1 MRAFSLS
8 AQFARESAVLKLPE
22 ERRRCIFSSPP
33 PPPFPSFALAPT
45 VRVTISTLPNQFHR
59 RKIKDGYNNITNTD
73 KVSPTKNT
81 PALQAIYFRMII
93 LLILITW
100 ISEFKPLQT
109 EATFI
114 VGCYKLQPFTHP
126 IACCFALLAFA
137 AQSMKWSNFWV
148 NNSQHFFCSV
158 IVGASRNNVGSVC
171 TALPTLLGSHRRIT
185 HGLQRLMG
193 CILPTMHCRSQ
204 HCWELL
210 HLFAHHCQRGC
221 SNS

>member
-1 MRAFSLS
+1 MQAFSLS
-8 AQFARESAVLKLPE
+8 AQFARESAMLKLPE
-22 ERRRCIFSSPP
+22 ERRRWGESKGAGRGRGERREFFSPP

-59 RKIKDGYNNITNTD
+59 RKIKDGYNNVTNTD

-114 VGCYKLQPFTHP
+114 VGCYKLQPFAHP
-126 IACCFALLAFA
+126 VACCFALLGFA
-137 AQSMKWSNFWV
+137 AQSMKRSNF
-148 NNSQHFFCSV
+148 
-158 IVGASRNNVGSVC
+158 
-171 TALPTLLGSHRRIT
+171 
-185 HGLQRLMG
+185 
-193 CILPTMHCRSQ
+193 
-204 HCWELL
+204 
-210 HLFAHHCQRGC
+210 
-221 SNS
+221 

>member
-1 MRAFSLS
+1 M
-8 AQFARESAVLKLPE
+8 LKLPE

-45 VRVTISTLPNQFHR
+45 VRVTISTLPISSTVVKSKMATTILRTRTRFR
-59 RKIKDGYNNITNTD
+59 PPKIRLHCRLFTFI
-73 KVSPTKNT
+73 
-81 PALQAIYFRMII
+81 RMII

-114 VGCYKLQPFTHP
+114 VGCRRLQPFAHP
-126 IACCFALLAFA
+126 VACCFMLLGFA
-137 AQSMKWSNFWV
+137 VQSMKRSNFWV
-148 NNSQHFFCSV
+148 NNSQHFFCPV
-158 IVGASRNNVGSVC
+158 IVEASLNNVGSVC

-193 CILPTMHCRSQ
+193 CILPTIHCRCQ

-210 HLFAHHCQRGC
+210 HPFTHHCQRGC

>member
-1 MRAFSLS
+1 MILIHF
-8 AQFARESAVLKLPE
+8 LKELF
-22 ERRRCIFSSPP
+22 ERILEKMK
-33 PPPFPSFALAPT
+33 ALYI
-45 VRVTISTLPNQFHR
+45 RL
-59 RKIKDGYNNITNTD
+59 
-73 KVSPTKNT
+73 
-81 PALQAIYFRMII
+81 II
-93 LLILITW
+93 LFILITW
-100 ISEFKPLQT
+100 ISELNIDIVKPLQT

-114 VGCYKLQPFTHP
+114 VGCYKLQPFAHP

-171 TALPTLLGSHRRIT
+171 TALPTLLGSHMRIT

-193 CILPTMHCRSQ
+193 RILPTMHCRSQ
-204 HCWELL
+204 HCWDLW
-210 HLFAHHCQRGC
+210 HPFAHHWQRGY

>member
-1 MRAFSLS
+1 M
-8 AQFARESAVLKLPE
+8 LKLPE

-59 RKIKDGYNNITNTD
+59 RKIKDSGYNNITNTN

-81 PALQAIYFRMII
+81 PALQALYFRMII

-114 VGCYKLQPFTHP
+114 VGCYKLQSFAHP

-171 TALPTLLGSHRRIT
+171 TALPTLLGSQRRIT

-193 CILPTMHCRSQ
+193 YILPTMHCRSQ

-210 HLFAHHCQRGC
+210 YPFPHHCQRGC

>member
-8 AQFARESAVLKLPE
+8 AQFARESAMLKLPE

-59 RKIKDGYNNITNTD
+59 RKIKDSGYNNITNTN

-100 ISEFKPLQT
+100 ISEFKLPGNGSNIYCWMLQVAAVCT
-109 EATFI
+109 PYCMLFRI
-114 VGCYKLQPFTHP
+114 VGICCAEYEVVKL
-126 IACCFALLAFA
+126 L
-137 AQSMKWSNFWV
+137 
-148 NNSQHFFCSV
+148 SQQ
-158 IVGASRNNVGSVC
+158 
-171 TALPTLLGSHRRIT
+171 LPTFLLFSDRWSIA
-185 HGLQRLMG
+185 QQCWIRL
-193 CILPTMHCRSQ
+193 HSS
-204 HCWELL
+204 
-210 HLFAHHCQRGC
+210 
-221 SNS
+221 SNIVRVA